1 MLLLHTKHPKKERIK
16 IQYHRII
23 FFTGML
29 PSKEMCRNSMLF
41 PANEEGE
48 RERIDFVRISF
59 MHLTRQ
65 KSLPLQYMHIT
76 RHVHNR
82 LVMRNGLPELDVKR
96 CTRYLY
102 SYIDR
107 VKPENILLVSTK
119 RGGTDTEFSAKIGD
133 FGLAK
138 KAEKNEKR
146 KSDPYLRGSA
156 LYMTPESVVD
166 HVQEAPSD
174 I

>member
-1 MLLLHTKHPKKERIK
+1 
-16 IQYHRII
+16 
-23 FFTGML
+23 ML
-29 PSKEMCRNSMLF
+29 PSKEMCRNSMPF

-48 RERIDFVRISF
+48 RERIDFAEI
-59 MHLTRQ
+59 
-65 KSLPLQYMHIT
+65 IT
-76 RHVHNR
+76 PTIYAHH
-82 LVMRNGLPELDVKR
+82 KA
-96 CTRYLY
+96 Y
-102 SYIDR
+102 R